1 MHPALTGSLT
11 TWTARQPS
19 SPAAAR
25 AGMANTAWWKQR
37 YMSFFWCTHLSLY
50 SQLSKWHN
58 SGIFLMLLASSKCW
72 KPQVF
77 LFLRIKDNKT
87 NLQWLRSKES
97 KKNIKLKSE
106 KSVTLKTSS
115 VSWEPGTRFFNSK
128 WQCWEGDTAKRLPNS
143 DTQNMC
149 SAYQDWSQW
158 KKTGTVSNTTA
169 PSWGI
174 YLCNIWIPNL
184 FSTQEKLGGEALSL
198 AGLFCLFAAGSAEPC
213 SSSES
218 RFIWTKV
225 EAPIVQRGPVGRR

>member
-25 AGMANTAWWKQR
+25 AGMANTAWWMQR
-37 YMSFFWCTHLSLY
+37 YTSFFWCTHLSLY
-50 SQLSKWHN
+50 CQLSKWHN

-106 KSVTLKTSS
+106 KSVTLKTIS

-128 WQCWEGDTAKRLPNS
+128 WQCWEGDTAERLPNS
-143 DTQNMC
+143 RH
-149 SAYQDWSQW
+149 S
-158 KKTGTVSNTTA
+158 KHV
-169 PSWGI
+169 
-174 YLCNIWIPNL
+174 
-184 FSTQEKLGGEALSL
+184 
-198 AGLFCLFAAGSAEPC
+198 
-213 SSSES
+213 
-218 RFIWTKV
+218 
-225 EAPIVQRGPVGRR
+225 